1 MKKPAHPAVEGAQN
15 YLGYTSRPDKRSMFG
30 PPGLNWDGAFVDAI
44 FKDLMYEVPSHQHTA
59 AALAFYVRSGRIF
72 QDPQPGDIVL
82 FAFAPGPGHQPESSH
97 IGIVSDVSSWK
108 SDRIFR
114 SIEGQVSSGQPKS
127 TQEEN
132 GVYERTRHESDVIGF
147 ARPKK
152 LKRPGL
158 LATSHIGDGGLVPG
172 KDPGSGIPVIHPGQL
187 LKCLSANSAAA
198 AGPKNREAV
207 EIIQIA
213 LSQHPGVKLKNAD
226 RGIFNLKSRRAL
238 SAFQRF
244 NGRIN
249 PDGLPDVETLEQ
261 LARTCNPPLF
271 IAGE

>member
-1 MKKPAHPAVEGAQN
+1 MKKSAHPAVEAAQN
-15 YLGYTSRPDKRSMFG
+15 YLGYTSRADKRSIFG
-30 PPGLNWDGAFVDAI
+30 TPGLNWDGAFVDTV
-44 FKDLMYEVPSHQHTA
+44 FKDLMYEVASHQHTA
-59 AALAFYVRSGRIF
+59 AALAFYIRSGRIY
-72 QDPQPGDIVL
+72 QDPHPGDIV
-82 FAFAPGPGHQPESSH
+82 FFGFGPGPGHQPESSH

-108 SDRIFR
+108 RDRIFR

-147 ARPKK
+147 VRPKK

-158 LATSHIGDGGLVPG
+158 NATSHIESP
-172 KDPGSGIPVIHPGQL
+172 DPGLITIRPGQL

-213 LSQHPGVKLKNAD
+213 LAKHPGVRLKNAD
-226 RGIFNLKSRRAL
+226 RGIFNLKTRRAL

-249 PDGLPDVETLEQ
+249 PDGLPDAETLDQ
-261 LARTCNPPLF
+261 LAHTCDPPLF
-271 IAGE
+271 VAGE